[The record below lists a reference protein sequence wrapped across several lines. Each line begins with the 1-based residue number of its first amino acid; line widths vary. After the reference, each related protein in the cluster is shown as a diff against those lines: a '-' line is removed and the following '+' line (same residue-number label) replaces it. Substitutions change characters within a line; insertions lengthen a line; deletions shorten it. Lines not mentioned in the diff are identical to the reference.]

1 MYGSCHECKRKKLNY
16 DKTKFKGKVYFS
28 EWTRKEDKYIKDG
41 KHIKSIKNVKETK
54 EVEIEY
60 LIKDFEIELIL
71 LKKHKISKIFQKS
84 FQETLQ
90 DYKVLCTC
98 TNCSL
103 PNTPQQIIPSTRT
116 LSCFCERGF
125 CKCLEPKI
133 YHPVPLV
140 STTTADASVDNDTAM
155 VIPSSPTDSAD
166 ASGACGDN
174 NIVNT
179 LSSSMPSDDDV
190 PPNRIKS
197 RCSGATVTT
206 ASKALAEINCTDLA
220 KDAGKRGAVYDMV
233 YGSVDASNEENQPTT
248 SGNNKMLPSNG
259 DFLLVSV
266 HAGKNKTYT
275 YASLAQSDLE
285 DDGEIKVIFL
295 RAYKGATKF
304 KLDEN
309 DIAFVEFNDII
320 KILPTPKQIIKN
332 G

>member
-1 MYGSCHECKRKKLNY
+1 MQQVFTSKCG
-16 DKTKFKGKVYFS
+16 
-28 EWTRKEDKYIKDG
+28 
-41 KHIKSIKNVKETK
+41 
-54 EVEIEY
+54 
-60 LIKDFEIELIL
+60 ELM
-71 LKKHKISKIFQKS
+71 H
-84 FQETLQ
+84 
-90 DYKVLCTC
+90 
-98 TNCSL
+98 
-103 PNTPQQIIPSTRT
+103 RT

-140 STTTADASVDNDTAM
+140 PTTTADASVDNDTAM

-179 LSSSMPSDDDV
+179 LSSSMFSDDDV
-190 PPNRIKS
+190 PLNRIKS

-206 ASKALAEINCTDLA
+206 ASKALAEINYTDLA

-233 YGSVDASNEENQPTT
+233 YGSIDASNEENQPTT
-248 SGNNKMLPSNG
+248 FGNNKMLPSNG

-304 KLDEN
+304 KLDKK

-320 KILPTPKQIIKN
+320 KILPKPKQIIKN
-332 G
+332 GKVYYNFQEQLDIYEK